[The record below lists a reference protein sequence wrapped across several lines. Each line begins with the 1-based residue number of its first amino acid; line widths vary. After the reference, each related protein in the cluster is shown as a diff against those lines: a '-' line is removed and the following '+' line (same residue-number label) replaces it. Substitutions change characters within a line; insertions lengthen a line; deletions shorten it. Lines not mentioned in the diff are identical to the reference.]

1 MKNNNPIEAIAV
13 NRNFATWS
21 QIDSAKK
28 ANDRIPTRNK
38 IMSENLRKFAS
49 KKSGGANE

>member
-21 QIDSAKK
+21 QIESAKK

-38 IMSENLRKFAS
+38 AMSENLRKYAS
-49 KKSGGANE
+49 KKGGAGNE